1 MCGIHGGMRMKG
13 IAEYGVIG
21 QQMIF
26 FGRIVLAMLCGGI
39 IGIERQQRIKVA
51 GTRTHMMISMAA
63 LMMLISKYGF
73 LDVIGTA
80 GVSWDVSRIAASIIT
95 GIGILGGII
104 ITGKQ
109 GHVSGTTTAAGL
121 MTTIA
126 IGMAFGA
133 GMYGMGVSVTALV
146 LIMQYL
152 LHRNLWIVKQTIR
165 AQVVFHIEH
174 DAGEYEKV
182 LEKLEGYHI
191 HVQQFRWEKIN
202 GEAFQI
208 SCHVTIPA
216 RYTKEEIIS
225 IFAGMPETEN
235 FEIVYI

>member
-1 MCGIHGGMRMKG
+1 MELITVVGYAGRQGIFLMR
-13 IAEYGVIG
+13 IL
-21 QQMIF
+21 
-26 FGRIVLAMLCGGI
+26 LAMLCGGI
-39 IGIERQQRIKVA
+39 IGVERQQRIKVA
-51 GTRTHMMISMAA
+51 GTRTHMMISMAAA

-121 MTTIA
+121 MATIA

-133 GMYGMGVSVTALV
+133 GMYIMGFGSTAIV
-146 LIMQYL
+146 LLMQYL

-174 DAGEYEKV
+174 GTGEYHRILEE
-182 LEKLEGYHI
+182 LEKYQI
-191 HVQQFRWEKIN
+191 HVQQFHWEKI
-202 GEAFQI
+202 GSESFQI

-235 FEIVYI
+235 FDIAYI

>member
-1 MCGIHGGMRMKG
+1 MKVVMEG
-13 IAEYGVIG
+13 SFIG
-21 QQMIF
+21 EQLVF
-26 FGRIVLAMLCGGI
+26 FSRIVFAMLCGGI

-63 LMMLISKYGF
+63 ALMMIISKYGF

-121 MTTIA
+121 MATIA
-126 IGMAFGA
+126 VGMAFGA
-133 GMYGMGVSVTALV
+133 GMYGMGISVTVLI

-152 LHRNLWIVKQTIR
+152 LHRNLWIVKHTIR

-182 LEKLEGYHI
+182 LEKLEQYHI

-202 GEAFQI
+202 GESFHI

-216 RYTKEEIIS
+216 HYTKEEIIS

>member
-1 MCGIHGGMRMKG
+1 MELITVVGYAGRQG
-13 IAEYGVIG
+13 
-21 QQMIF
+21 IF
-26 FGRIVLAMLCGGI
+26 FIRILLAMLCGCV
-39 IGIERQQRIKVA
+39 IGVERQQRIKVA
-51 GTRTHMMISMAA
+51 GTRTHIMLSMAAA
-63 LMMLISKYGF
+63 LMMIISKYGF

-121 MTTIA
+121 MATAA

-133 GMYGMGVSVTALV
+133 GMYVMGFGATALV
-146 LIMQYL
+146 LLMQYL

-165 AQVVFHIEH
+165 AQVVFHVEH

-182 LEKLEGYHI
+182 LEKLEGYQI

-202 GEAFQI
+202 SDSFQI

-225 IFAGMPETEN
+225 IFAKMPETEN

>member
-1 MCGIHGGMRMKG
+1 MGIVVTGGYWG
-13 IAEYGVIG
+13 EQVV
-21 QQMIF
+21 F
-26 FGRIVLAMLCGGI
+26 FVRILLAMLCGGI

-63 LMMLISKYGF
+63 ALMMIISKYGF
-73 LDVIGTA
+73 QDVIYTA

-121 MTTIA
+121 MATIA

-133 GMYGMGVSVTALV
+133 GMYVMGISVTALV

-182 LEKLEGYHI
+182 LEKLENYHI
-191 HVQQFRWEKIN
+191 HVQQFHWEKIN
-202 GEAFQI
+202 SDSFQI

-225 IFAGMPETEN
+225 IFASMPETEN

>member
-1 MCGIHGGMRMKG
+1 MELITVVGYAGRQG
-13 IAEYGVIG
+13 
-21 QQMIF
+21 IF
-26 FGRIVLAMLCGGI
+26 FIRILLAMLCGCV
-39 IGIERQQRIKVA
+39 IGVERQQRIKVA
-51 GTRTHMMISMAA
+51 GTRTHIMLSMAAA
-63 LMMLISKYGF
+63 LMMIISKYGF

-109 GHVSGTTTAAGL
+109 GYVSGTTTAAGL
-121 MTTIA
+121 MATAA

-133 GMYGMGVSVTALV
+133 GMYVMGFGATALV
-146 LIMQYL
+146 LLMQYL

-165 AQVVFHIEH
+165 AQVVFHVEH

-182 LEKLEGYHI
+182 LEKLEGYQI

-202 GEAFQI
+202 SDSFQI

-225 IFAGMPETEN
+225 IFAKMPETEN
-235 FEIVYI
+235 FEIIYI

>member
-1 MCGIHGGMRMKG
+1 MELITVVGYAGRQG
-13 IAEYGVIG
+13 
-21 QQMIF
+21 IF
-26 FGRIVLAMLCGGI
+26 FIRILLAMLCGCV
-39 IGIERQQRIKVA
+39 IGVERQQRIKVA
-51 GTRTHMMISMAA
+51 GTRTHIMLSMAAA
-63 LMMLISKYGF
+63 LMMIISKYGF

-121 MTTIA
+121 MATAA

-133 GMYGMGVSVTALV
+133 GMYVMGLGATALV
-146 LIMQYL
+146 LLMQYL

-165 AQVVFHIEH
+165 AQVVFHVEH

-182 LEKLEGYHI
+182 LEKLEGYQI
-191 HVQQFRWEKIN
+191 HVQQFKWEKIN
-202 GEAFQI
+202 SDSFQI

-225 IFAGMPETEN
+225 IFAKMPETEN